1 MFGLYIGTREPV
13 RSYADIRALD
23 ADLARRFFTECIRD
37 GVYFHTD
44 FSISSA
50 HHDEQLAQVVERLVR
65 VADRVS

>member
-1 MFGLYIGTREPV
+1 MFGLYIGTRDPV
-13 RSYADIRALD
+13 GSYADIRVPD

-50 HHDEQLAQVVERLVR
+50 HNDEQLAKVVERLAR
-65 VADRVS
+65 VAERVS